1 MKTSAVSRISAS
13 IPNGKKSKFNLS
25 HDVNTSYDWGSCQP
39 LFGKLM
45 LPDSTMN
52 IKLEQ
57 LTRLAPMVVPTFG
70 RVKMKNVAHFVPIQ
84 EIFPNWEGLMSQTKV
99 SRPSVIGSA
108 ESTVTYVPKYVPSVH
123 TNLLSMFCLAGAQAN
138 IYFSGPVGS
147 ATENDWV
154 CARNTGTWASPAGFA
169 AATAACRSL
178 GQELFGIANTDTP
191 TMTTL
196 VDFNNYNGYVWNLRR
211 IPLDANGNMLI
222 TGPNAPIAYLPTI
235 TTATAQ
241 PLANANGYGYTH
253 SFSNEQNTYDSA
265 IGDDHISFDGSDMI
279 WEYAGSD
286 PSAGISSAD
295 RGGTS
300 GTPVQGFSSSFFDG
314 RKIRVVFKLSS
325 FGKRLRKILI
335 GLGYDVNFQN
345 NDIVSIL
352 PLVAFYKAW
361 WDSYAPQRYK
371 NFYETAAWKLIQ
383 TTMHSASAAVMT
395 GNLYTTTQT
404 PQVTFLRQFISD
416 LGTCFATDKMDVIS
430 AATDTYYGQTNTTS
444 NSYGETDI
452 ETSILSQ
459 IRELIRDPVDFNG
472 GYNNGIGADGSA
484 NSMVGTTLP
493 NAATGSA
500 QNQVNLIFDP
510 SDGTI
515 HLTQPQLNALKKA
528 YIMLNK
534 SSVVGMKVEEILR
547 SLGFG
552 DYVEECKGKF
562 IQGSSDNVK
571 ISDVVATAATDDAQL
586 GQYGGRGLGLS
597 NLQFS
602 FNAREHGYLI
612 VISAIV
618 PESGYVNSPAVENE
632 AISFDRIYN
641 PEFDGLAFEA
651 IEKKQI
657 AGTPLVNDPTYSQ
670 TFGFLPTFTQW
681 KFMSNKAN
689 GDFSLNSR
697 KNYMLPYTLDK
708 YIPITDSNVYKT
720 EPYSMA
726 PGSTVEYCSPS
737 FKYSD
742 LPNAGEDWRFV
753 NKFPWNGN
761 YNRIFSAQGDGWDW
775 SVFSPNNSS
784 FLYNS
789 FEFDNF
795 MTHNVFDV
803 QYWAHMKSIE
813 DSYGT
818 YDEEHGAPNTSISKS

>member
-13 IPNGKKSKFNLS
+13 IPNGKKAKFNLS

-99 SRPSVIGSA
+99 SRPTLTGSTPGTA
-108 ESTVTYVPKYVPSVH
+108 TYVPKYVPSVH

-138 IYFSGPVGS
+138 IYFSGVVGTS
-147 ATENDWV
+147 QENDWV
-154 CARNTGTWASPAGFA
+154 CARNTGTWAAPAGFA
-169 AATAACRSL
+169 TATYACRAL
-178 GQELFGIANTDTP
+178 GQALFGIADRPDPP
-191 TMTTL
+191 TYILT
-196 VDFNNYNGYVWNLRR
+196 DFNNYNGYSWNLRR
-211 IPLDANGNMLI
+211 IPLDKNGNIMI
-222 TGPNAPIAYLPTI
+222 TASNAPIAALPTI

-265 IGDDHISFDGSDMI
+265 LGDDHISFDGADMI

-286 PSAGISSAD
+286 PTVGISSAD
-295 RGGTS
+295 RAANS
-300 GTPVQGFSSSFFDG
+300 GTPMEGFTNAFFDT
-314 RKIRVVFKLSS
+314 RKVRVVFKLSS

-345 NDIVSIL
+345 DDIVSIL
-352 PLVAFYKAW
+352 PLIAFYKAW
-361 WDSYAPQRYK
+361 WDTYAPQRYK

-383 TTMHSASAAVMT
+383 TTMQSSSAAVMT
-395 GNLYTTTQT
+395 GNLYTGTST
-404 PQVTFLRQFISD
+404 PQVTFFRQFISD

-430 AATDTYYGQTNTTS
+430 AATDRYYGQANTT
-444 NSYGETDI
+444 TD
-452 ETSILSQ
+452 TSGHTELQSEILQAIHNAIYSPGTSVST
-459 IRELIRDPVDFNG
+459 DV
-472 GYNNGIGADGSA
+472 YGADGSLNTILA
-484 NSMVGTTLP
+484 NMSDTNVQTTP
-493 NAATGSA
+493 AGGIGIKA
-500 QNQVNLIFDP
+500 QYDQHMF
-510 SDGTI
+510 
-515 HLTQPQLNALKKA
+515 TQPQINALKKA

-534 SSVVGMKVEEILR
+534 SSVAGMKVEEILR
-547 SLGFG
+547 ALGYG

-562 IQGSSDNVK
+562 IQGSADNVK
-571 ISDVVATAATDDAQL
+571 ISDVVATAATEDAQL

-632 AISFDRIYN
+632 AISFDKMYN
-641 PEFDGLAFEA
+641 PELDGLAFEA

-670 TFGFLPTFTQW
+670 TFGFLPTYTQW
-681 KFMSNKAN
+681 KYMSNKAN

-708 YIPITDSNVYKT
+708 YIPVTDSNVYRS
-720 EPYSMA
+720 EPYANA

-737 FKYSD
+737 FRYSD
-742 LPNAGEDWRFV
+742 LPNAGEDWRFI